1 MAVIGKIRE
10 KSTLLVVFVG
20 LGLLLFIIPF
30 DRIANF
36 FYGTGEQ
43 PIGSIYGKDI
53 LDSEWKYNRR
63 VDYKINSLREQYR
76 QAGQQLALDEQQ
88 TEQIRNQVWGQMI
101 IDTLY
106 GTELA
111 EIPLRVGEKE
121 LNEILI
127 YGDNPSK
134 IIKDMF
140 TYNGVFAKDS
150 VKPGLDKYLFGEKY
164 YKEVLYYNVELP
176 IKKERVKEKYTKM
189 AKYGVYVTE
198 QDAKRKYLE
207 KNTKASVRYVFK
219 EFSTIPDSTVSV
231 SDADLKKYYNEHKNE
246 KKWEQESEARTIDY
260 VTFKVAPSED
270 DKAKALAIMERK
282 KIAFAKTTN
291 DSLYVANNAETPI
304 KSPQDKNQMQ
314 INSLD
319 VYPSTPY
326 KPGSGSFSVETDEK
340 ITAAKKGDVIGPIVE
355 GNKILLIKVR
365 DVITKNEATVRH
377 ILVKADESNPE
388 EFKKKKAFAD
398 SLLRVLKADRS
409 KFVDFVYKYS
419 EDPGSNQPGKDGE
432 YTFDKEIGF
441 VQEFKDFG
449 FEKPVGALDIVKT
462 SFGFH
467 IMENLKRGDN
477 EYKMIAI
484 VDKTVRPSKATR
496 DMAYTDVVDNFY
508 KVAKEKGFE
517 VAAEEFNKEVKTA
530 ENVKIESPYIGE
542 LGKNMNLVKWNFN
555 HEVGSISDPE
565 YINDEI
571 LAITILKSEL
581 HEGVPT
587 FEGIKELMRP
597 YVVKEKKAEYLLTKI
612 NGKTTVD
619 DVATALSAGAN
630 PADIDLSMNNFPGLA
645 GAIEPEVIGSV
656 FATEAGTTTQP
667 LIGNNGLYVVEVN
680 SKTPAPETTDYSVE
694 KAELLTKLRSS
705 VESKVIEALAKAAEF
720 KDWRMKQ
727 QIMKVK

>member
-1 MAVIGKIRE
+1 
-10 KSTLLVVFVG
+10 
-20 LGLLLFIIPF
+20 
-30 DRIANF
+30 
-36 FYGTGEQ
+36 
-43 PIGSIYGKDI
+43 
-53 LDSEWKYNRR
+53 
-63 VDYKINSLREQYR
+63 
-76 QAGQQLALDEQQ
+76 
-88 TEQIRNQVWGQMI
+88 
-101 IDTLY
+101 
-106 GTELA
+106 
-111 EIPLRVGEKE
+111 
-121 LNEILI
+121 
-127 YGDNPSK
+127 
-134 IIKDMF
+134 
-140 TYNGVFAKDS
+140 
-150 VKPGLDKYLFGEKY
+150 
-164 YKEVLYYNVELP
+164 
-176 IKKERVKEKYTKM
+176 
-189 AKYGVYVTE
+189 
-198 QDAKRKYLE
+198 
-207 KNTKASVRYVFK
+207 
-219 EFSTIPDSTVSV
+219 
-231 SDADLKKYYNEHKNE
+231 
-246 KKWEQESEARTIDY
+246 
-260 VTFKVAPSED
+260 
-270 DKAKALAIMERK
+270 
-282 KIAFAKTTN
+282 
-291 DSLYVANNAETPI
+291 
-304 KSPQDKNQMQ
+304 
-314 INSLD
+314 
-319 VYPSTPY
+319 
-326 KPGSGSFSVETDEK
+326 
-340 ITAAKKGDVIGPIVE
+340 
-355 GNKILLIKVR
+355 
-365 DVITKNEATVRH
+365 
-377 ILVKADESNPE
+377 
-388 EFKKKKAFAD
+388 
-398 SLLRVLKADRS
+398 LKADRS